1 MVTGGVCG
9 PAPRGPTG
17 VAGGASVGL
26 PPQIRDAVTGAWLAA
41 CAGPSPA
48 CPLAGFVSAA
58 TVTPTVP
65 MVVLNVRSAGS
76 GTWIGIA
83 TTGAGPCVA
92 SVGAGVVAT
101 ETPTATT
108 VTVPAAAIARLP
120 GQRFDLAV
128 ATQRL

>member
-1 MVTGGVCG
+1 RFLRTYVREGEPRARRPSYWWPQPPRGGMVTGGVCG

-26 PPQIRDAVTGAWLAA
+26 PPHIRDAVTGAWLAA

-48 CPLAGFVSAA
+48 CPLAGFVA
-58 TVTPTVP
+58 TMTETVS
-65 MVVLNVRSAGS
+65 MVALNGRSTGS

-92 SVGAGVVAT
+92 SVGAGVAT
-101 ETPTATT
+101 
-108 VTVPAAAIARLP
+108 
-120 GQRFDLAV
+120 D
-128 ATQRL
+128 